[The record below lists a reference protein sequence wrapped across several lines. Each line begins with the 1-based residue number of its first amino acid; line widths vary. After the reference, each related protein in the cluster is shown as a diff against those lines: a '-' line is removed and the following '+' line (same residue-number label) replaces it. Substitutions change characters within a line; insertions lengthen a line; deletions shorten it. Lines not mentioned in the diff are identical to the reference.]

1 MALPVACGWAS
12 PSLPS
17 PHQKCFVMRWA
28 GRTRPVQRCFRRS
41 GLGAAPSYQYGPF
54 GRCRIEF
61 HHPVRGFGGVT
72 VLLPLR
78 MAPDTWKPELRPD
91 GHCQGISVSVLG
103 ANPENWDTNNI
114 VHIPCCGPNPGFVLD
129 PLHDQNSS
137 RSPKGCFHV
146 KIIVPKAHRAPPA
159 APPSPYTFTRR
170 DLRSHLKQVC
180 IISTNKPMVSLYS
193 EWVLRLSW
201 ISLNETSEMIT
212 LFRLLPSW
220 LNTID

>member
-1 MALPVACGWAS
+1 MLVPASVVLPAKLRQRQPSRNPLGSRYWMALPVACGWAS

-78 MAPDTWKPELRPD
+78 MAPDT
-91 GHCQGISVSVLG
+91 
-103 ANPENWDTNNI
+103 
-114 VHIPCCGPNPGFVLD
+114 
-129 PLHDQNSS
+129 
-137 RSPKGCFHV
+137 
-146 KIIVPKAHRAPPA
+146 
-159 APPSPYTFTRR
+159 
-170 DLRSHLKQVC
+170 
-180 IISTNKPMVSLYS
+180 
-193 EWVLRLSW
+193 
-201 ISLNETSEMIT
+201 
-212 LFRLLPSW
+212 
-220 LNTID
+220 